1 MLRVVGAILL
11 VAIYIYCII
20 DVLRTP
26 RGEARTLPKWLWIVL
41 VVLVPIL
48 GSLLWLVLGRVWRAP
63 GSRMGRRRGPVAPD
77 DDPAFLKKLG
87 DDAWSQRMRRRRSNP
102 SADGPT
108 PT

>member
-11 VAIYIYCII
+11 VAVYIYCII

-26 RGEARTLPKWLWIVL
+26 GGEARTLPKWLW
-41 VVLVPIL
+41 VVLVIFVPIV
-48 GSLLWLVLGRVWRAP
+48 GSVLWLILGRVWRAP
-63 GSRMGRRRGPVAPD
+63 GAFSNRRRGPVAPD

-102 SADGPT
+102 SADGPA
-108 PT
+108 PS